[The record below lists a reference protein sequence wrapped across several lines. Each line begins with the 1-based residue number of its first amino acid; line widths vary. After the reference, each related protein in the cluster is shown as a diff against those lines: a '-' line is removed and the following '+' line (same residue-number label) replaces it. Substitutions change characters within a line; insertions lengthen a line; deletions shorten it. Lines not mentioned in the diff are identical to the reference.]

1 MAATPASG
9 PDDVFASTPA
19 ATTDAFLLAVEGFEH
34 FMAGDFEP
42 LVGCASAALGSAHD
56 PDALAF
62 ARAVAGLALAAWPAA
77 ATDPELLDPATG
89 GDPLVAAIEDPEPLS
104 GPLRHVLLHV
114 LAEAALACARPD
126 LAARFIDRAGP
137 LPESLFG
144 SPHPYLTVMRVLRV
158 RVRAFQGRI
167 ADARALADIAV
178 ERATDPV
185 GSLFAIATAGLVQGN
200 ADERKGTRAIAD
212 IVESSGIAP
221 ASALTR
227 GCYLLAAY
235 GTIAVG
241 DVGHA
246 ARLILATGDGPG
258 LERLMI
264 VDRALGLE
272 LLIAAAVSADDL
284 DAAEA
289 WLARLAPLDGHPV
302 AATTVDR
309 AMSRVALLAG
319 DARRAEALALRAI
332 ERATAEGRAIE
343 AAEGEILLAR
353 ARIGLA
359 HRGEAA
365 HGLER
370 AVTTAL
376 GQGHLA
382 VRRAAA
388 RELREVGRRLP
399 PAVSSGLEGLSGR
412 EREVAALV
420 AAGLSNVS
428 IARELFLS
436 QHTVRI
442 HVSRVLHAFG
452 VATRTGVAAALAH
465 HAPTASAPPLTVR
478 QGQIVDL
485 IVTGASNAA
494 IATNLGIGVK
504 TVEKHVSEILRRWGA
519 GSRTGIAR
527 IAVASRHAASGGSTR
542 HSSTRRSASA

>member
-1 MAATPASG
+1 MAATPASR
-9 PDDVFASTPA
+9 PDDLAAPSPT

-34 FMAGDFEP
+34 FMDGDFEP
-42 LVGCASAALGSAHD
+42 LVGCASAALGAAHD
-56 PDALAF
+56 PDALAL
-62 ARAVAGLALAAWPAA
+62 ARATAGLAIAGWPAA
-77 ATDPELLDPATG
+77 ATDPELLDPVTA
-89 GDPLVAAIEDPEPLS
+89 GDPLLAAIEDTEPLS
-104 GPLRHVLLHV
+104 GALRHVLLHV

-126 LAARFIDRAGP
+126 LAARFVDRAGP

-144 SPHPYLTVMRVLRV
+144 SPHPYLAVMRVLRV
-158 RVRAFQGRI
+158 RVCAFQGRI
-167 ADARALADIAV
+167 ADARALAEVAV
-178 ERATDPV
+178 ERAADPV
-185 GSLFAIATAGLVQGN
+185 GSLFALAAAGLVRGN

-227 GCYLLAAY
+227 GCHLLAAY
-235 GTIAVG
+235 GTVAVG

-246 ARLILATGDGPG
+246 ARLVLAAGGGPG
-258 LERLMI
+258 LEGLMI

-272 LLIAAAVSADDL
+272 LLVAAAVSANDL

-289 WLARLAPLDGHPV
+289 WLARLAPLDGHPI
-302 AATTVDR
+302 ATTTVDR
-309 AMSRVALLAG
+309 AMSRVALLSG
-319 DARRAEALALRAI
+319 DAARAEALALRAV
-332 ERATAEGRAIE
+332 ERALAEGRAIE

-353 ARIGLA
+353 ARIGQA

-365 HGLER
+365 HGLEQV
-370 AVTTAL
+370 VTTAL

-382 VRRAAA
+382 VRRSAA

-399 PAVSSGLEGLSGR
+399 PAVSSGLGGLSER

-420 AAGLSNVS
+420 AVGLSNAA

-452 VATRTGVAAALAH
+452 VATRTGVAAALAVD
-465 HAPTASAPPLTVR
+465 ALPASAPPLTVR
-478 QGQIVDL
+478 QSQIVDL

-494 IATNLGIGVK
+494 IAAQLGVGVK
-504 TVEKHVSEILRRWGA
+504 TVEKHVSDILRRWGA

-527 IAVASRHAASGGSTR
+527 IAVASRREELPDAATIP
-542 HSSTRRSASA
+542 